1 MPLYRRAGT
10 PNWWV
15 TISVAGTKTRKST
28 GTADREQ
35 AEEFER
41 RESDRLYRLHKLGD
55 RGAHTFGEAAARWL
69 DETTKRTVEKDEVIL
84 AWFDE
89 HLRNEPLT
97 AIDRDAIEQL
107 RGLLLEDERPKA
119 KATVDRYMA
128 LLRAIL
134 RKARDEWRWLDTV
147 PKVPMYR
154 EPPGEPRFLTRAE
167 YQALR
172 AELPPHLQLAA
183 DVAVLTGLRMR
194 SQLALTWDR
203 VDLLKR
209 RAWIPGEQMKAGR
222 THGVPLSREA
232 CAAFRALRKLSPNGS
247 AVFQYEGVQIGD
259 CNTAAFQKA
268 VTRAKIGP
276 LRWHDLRHTW
286 ASWAVQ
292 SGVTLPELMELGGWK
307 SYAMVLRY
315 AHLAPDHL
323 AQAAEKVSARVRSG
337 HSGKGRRGASA

>member
-15 TISVAGTKTRKST
+15 RFSIAGVPVRKST

-35 AEEFER
+35 AKEFER
-41 RESDRLYRLHKLGD
+41 REWDRVYQLVKLGD
-55 RGAHTFGEAAARWL
+55 RSAHTFGEASARWL
-69 DETTKRTVEKDEVIL
+69 SETTKRSVEKDETIL

-89 HLRNEPLT
+89 HLRNEPLN
-97 AIDRDAIEQL
+97 AIDRDAIEEL
-107 RGLLLEDERPKA
+107 RQMLLDDERPKA
-119 KATVDRYMA
+119 RSTVDRYMA
-128 LLRAIL
+128 LLRAVL
-134 RKARDEWRWLDTV
+134 RKARDEWRWLEQI

-154 EPPGEPRFLTRAE
+154 EATPEPRCLTRTE
-167 YQALR
+167 YAALR
-172 AELPPHLQLAA
+172 KELPPHLQLAA

-194 SQLALTWDR
+194 SMLALTWDR
-203 VDLLKR
+203 VDLLAR

-232 CAAFRALRKLSPNGS
+232 CAAFRALRKLSPSGS

-268 VTRAKIGP
+268 VARAKIGP

-292 SGVTLPELMELGGWK
+292 AGVSLQELMELGGWK
-307 SYAMVLRY
+307 SYSMVLRY

-323 AQAAEKVSARVRSG
+323 AQAAEKVSTRVRSK
-337 HSGKGRRGASA
+337 HSASGPGSRK